1 MADESI
7 VTEVVV
13 SGGVWRARDYG
24 PPRVRACGLPVT
36 HETVA
41 SVLDSDSPQAEF
53 AREFVEAHSHADTT
67 PDQDM
72 ECFEEWT
79 RRGGTCEHVPEA
91 ARERLREIVASV
103 NAAHYA
109 SGGEPPPSPPPPPVR
124 AASPIPGVD
133 LTPKPKRDLGE
144 YACARGEA
152 LWPPKFDP
160 CEYPADDDPD
170 AKTPFSVAEMFLA
183 PLGTPAWAE
192 HSSYCQRCK
201 ARYVHEHRARVK
213 RHRVAAREGT
223 LEKLAFLEVRGTSAT
238 SE

>member
-24 PPRVRACGLPVT
+24 PPRVRACDHAVT

-41 SVLDSDSPQAEF
+41 SAFDGDSPQAEF

-67 PDQDM
+67 SDQDM

-91 ARERLREIVASV
+91 AREKLREIVASV

-109 SGGEPPPSPPPPPVR
+109 SGGEPPPPSPPPVR
-124 AASPIPGVD
+124 AASPIPGVEPPK
-133 LTPKPKRDLGE
+133 TKPKRDLGA
-144 YACARGEA
+144 YACAVGEQ
-152 LWPPKFDP
+152 LQPPEFDP
-160 CEYPADDDPD
+160 SEYPAEDDPD
-170 AKTPFSVAEMFLA
+170 VQPPFSMAEMWMA
-183 PLGTPAWAE
+183 PFGTPTWSE
-192 HSSYCQRCK
+192 HTRYCRRCK
-201 ARYVHEHRARVK
+201 ARYEHEHRAKVK
-213 RHRVAAREGT
+213 RHRVAAREGA
-223 LEKLAFLEVRGTSAT
+223 LEKLAFLEVRGTNAA